1 MDFNIRLYTV
11 SIITGYLGKQNMKA
25 KLMIS
30 SLGFALIASFAS
42 ADVSP
47 PWWCFDT
54 PGQGQ
59 FCGQHKATTAELA
72 SIRAADQAEAKM
84 CTALDC
90 VQSANNGIGA
100 AVHVS
105 RDMGFKVIKSE
116 AIIDDG
122 TVHHF
127 TLIKAQ

>member
-1 MDFNIRLYTV
+1 MPI
-11 SIITGYLGKQNMKA
+11 
-25 KLMIS
+25 KLTMPVM
-30 SLGFALIASFAS
+30 GFALFATS
-42 ADVSP
+42 ATANVSP

-54 PGQGQ
+54 PDRGQ
-59 FCGQHKATTAELA
+59 FCGYYKAPTAELA
-72 SIRAADQAEAKM
+72 SIRAADDAEAKM
-84 CTALDC
+84 CIALDC
-90 VQSANNGIGA
+90 VQSANKGIGP

-116 AIIDDG
+116 AIIDRG

>member
-11 SIITGYLGKQNMKA
+11 SIITGYLGKQSMKA

-30 SLGFALIASFAS
+30 FIVFVSLATAAS
-42 ADVSP
+42 ADVAP

-54 PGQGQ
+54 PEQGQ

-105 RDMGFKVIKSE
+105 RDMGFTVIKSK
-116 AIIDDG
+116 AVIDDG

>member
-1 MDFNIRLYTV
+1 
-11 SIITGYLGKQNMKA
+11 MKA

-30 SLGFALIASFAS
+30 FIVFVSLATAVS
-42 ADVSP
+42 ADVTP

-59 FCGQHKATTAELA
+59 FCGQHTATTAKLA

-90 VQSANNGIGA
+90 VQSANNGIGP

-105 RDMGFKVIKSE
+105 RNVGFKVIKSQ
-116 AIIDDG
+116 AVIDHG

>member
-1 MDFNIRLYTV
+1 ML
-11 SIITGYLGKQNMKA
+11 A

-30 SLGFALIASFAS
+30 FIGFVSLATAAK
-42 ADVSP
+42 ANVTP

-54 PGQGQ
+54 PERGQ
-59 FCGQHKATTAELA
+59 FCGYYKAPTAELA
-72 SIRAADQAEAKM
+72 SIRAADAAEEKM
-84 CTALDC
+84 CTAFDC
-90 VQSANNGIGA
+90 VQSANNGIGS

-105 RDMGFKVIKSE
+105 RDVGFKVIKSK
-116 AIIDDG
+116 AVIVDG

>member
-1 MDFNIRLYTV
+1 MPI
-11 SIITGYLGKQNMKA
+11 
-25 KLMIS
+25 KLIMP
-30 SLGFALIASFAS
+30 LMGFAFFATS
-42 ADVSP
+42 ATANVSP

-54 PGQGQ
+54 PERGQ
-59 FCGQHKATTAELA
+59 FCGHFKAPTAELA
-72 SIRAADQAEAKM
+72 SIRAADEAEAKM

-90 VQSANNGIGA
+90 VQSPNNGIGP

-105 RDMGFKVIKSE
+105 RDVGFKVIKSK
-116 AIIDDG
+116 AVVDNG